1 MCGAVACA
9 MRYGY
14 CDILAKGSNPY
25 STEEALEGDVC
36 GVPSFAVLLHGGLQ
50 GGDARGRSEIRVIW
64 WLP

>member
-14 CDILAKGSNPY
+14 CDILAEGSNPY
-25 STEEALEGDVC
+25 STEATVEGDVRRVSC
-36 GVPSFAVLLHGGLQ
+36 TAVLLHGDLQ
-50 GGDARGRSEIRVIW
+50 GGTARGRSEIHVIW

>member
-14 CDILAKGSNPY
+14 CDILAEGSNPY
-25 STEEALEGDVC
+25 STEEALEGDVR
-36 GVPSFAVLLHGGLQ
+36 GVSCFAVLFHGDLQ